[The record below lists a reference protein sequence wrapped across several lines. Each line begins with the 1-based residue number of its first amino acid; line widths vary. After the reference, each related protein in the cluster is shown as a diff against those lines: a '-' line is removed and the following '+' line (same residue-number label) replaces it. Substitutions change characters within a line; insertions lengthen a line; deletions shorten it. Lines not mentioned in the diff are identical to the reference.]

1 MTTMEIPDVTEINAF
16 YTARFT
22 ELAIAAESARTDAL
36 SDAFQMAG
44 DAGHCAVVDRI
55 PNNHGYPYQA
65 RCLCGWVSLAY
76 TTRGVAADIAAEH
89 AGGRLAR

>member
-1 MTTMEIPDVTEINAF
+1 MTTFEIPNPTTEINAF

-22 ELAIAAESARTDAL
+22 ELALAAESARTFE
-36 SDAFQMAG
+36 SAG
-44 DAGHCAVVDRI
+44 GVEHCTVVDRI

-65 RCLCGWVSLAY
+65 RCLCGWTSLAH
-76 TTRGVAADIAAEH
+76 TTRGVAQDVAAEH